1 MKFKDLDQQ
10 LLKLYNGDLWAFPD
24 FKQIY
29 SLYERIKGKEVQKPI
44 LKKQKFKEMI
54 SALQEYISN
63 VPRYVTDL
71 DQVFPFQV
79 GLYHSIFE
87 QNIKNFDFNFRPLL
101 SDRITFEE
109 YILKYCQPSSDEIV
123 DEPSSENPEEGTN
136 TIIEEACQEPLYPE
150 GFKEGTQSEGELK
163 ELKNQFNSMDLKDV
177 ESFFSELK
185 SPFKNNAPILTEDQF
200 RIFIKRSFC
209 GDIVLDRPNINLP
222 HGAPMATV
230 KLFHGYYQR
239 CRRES
244 WDQKSKNDYL
254 NLLKDAF
261 NTKAFSEVRVERF
274 DQGVSKH
281 PWKILK

>member
-10 LLKLYNGDLWAFPD
+10 LLNLYNGDLWAFPD
-24 FKQIY
+24 FNQIY
-29 SLYERIKGKEVQKPI
+29 FLYQRIKGKEVQNPI
-44 LKKQKFKEMI
+44 FKKQKFKEMI

-87 QNIKNFDFNFRPLL
+87 QNIKNFDFDFRPLL

-109 YILKYCQPSSDEIV
+109 YIQKYCQPSSGENV
-123 DEPSSENPEEGTN
+123 DESSLKNPEEGTN
-136 TIIEEACQEPLYPE
+136 AIIEKASQEPLNLE
-150 GFKEGTQSEGELK
+150 GFKEGTQSEGEPK
-163 ELKNQFNSMDLKDV
+163 ELKNQFNSMDMKDV

-185 SPFKNNAPILTEDQF
+185 SPFKNNDPILTEDQF
-200 RIFIKRSFC
+200 RKFIKRSFC
-209 GDIVLDRPNINLP
+209 GDNALDRPNINLP

-230 KLFHGYYQR
+230 KLFHGYYQL
-239 CRRES
+239 CRREL
-244 WDQKSKNDYL
+244 WDQKSKNEYL

-261 NTKAFSEVRVERF
+261 NTGAFSRVKEKRF